1 MGLSGIS
8 GDLVGFGG
16 IFGGLGGFQWD
27 FRGAQWDSV
36 GCLPFCCSVWE
47 CGATFGLLFLGDRG
61 GGPGG

>member
-1 MGLSGIS
+1 MGFGGIS
-8 GDLVGFGG
+8 EDSVGFGG